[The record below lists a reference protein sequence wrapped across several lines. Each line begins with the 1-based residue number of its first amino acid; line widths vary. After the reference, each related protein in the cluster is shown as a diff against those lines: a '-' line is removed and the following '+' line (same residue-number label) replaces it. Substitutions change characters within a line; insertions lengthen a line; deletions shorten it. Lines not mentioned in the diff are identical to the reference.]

1 MYARE
6 LWKKRKVHR
15 MPEEKKKSAEKTEA
29 VEKEKPAEKG
39 RLQRKEKKA
48 VSEKKEGKEEKKK
61 RMIKAKTQ
69 KGSPKKS
76 GKAREA
82 KKLVKLKPKKPQFR
96 GRFGKNSIRRKNKP
110 KWMKWRVPRGK
121 DLDKTGQY
129 GKTPKSGYRAP
140 KKARGIHPS
149 GYREVLVQNP
159 EQLKAIERET
169 MAARIS
175 SRVGKKK
182 RNEIVKKANELNIK
196 ILN

>member
-6 LWKKRKVHR
+6 SWKKRKVHR
-15 MPEEKKKSAEKTEA
+15 MPEEKKKSAEKAKA
-29 VEKEKPAEKG
+29 VKKVKPAKKAK
-39 RLQRKEKKA
+39 LQEEKKA

-61 RMIKAKTQ
+61 RMVKARTR
-69 KGSPKKS
+69 KGKPKKS
-76 GKAREA
+76 RKAREA
-82 KKLVKLKPKKPQFR
+82 QKLVKLKPKKPQFR

-140 KKARGIHPS
+140 KKVRGLHPS

-169 MAARIS
+169 MAVRIS
-175 SRVGKKK
+175 SRVGRRK
-182 RNEIVKKANELNIK
+182 RNEIVRKANELNIK